1 MSLIRAAR
9 IRTVLSLGLLALAV
23 AGCGTLDV
31 GMVRTPGA
39 AAPTGAIETREVTP
53 AAQQPTEVV
62 AVPDPT
68 QVAPARTPVPPPSTL
83 HVAFAKESNVWLW
96 VEGQEAAQLTR
107 RGGVEQIKL
116 SDDGAVVAFTR
127 GGELWMVRADGT
139 DERPLVSIDDLEAI
153 QLAMSVKN
161 EVLLHSFAWVPATHT
176 LAFNTRE
183 DAEIGLVP
191 NDDLRVV
198 DADTGEQ
205 ELLLVPGDG
214 GEFTHSLDGL
224 QIAVVSPGSISLV
237 DADGRNRRD
246 AFTYT
251 PVSTASE
258 FRYYASPTWAADS
271 SFLRVAIPPANPFSD
286 PPQPATVWHI
296 PADGSGPG
304 LLTEIEM
311 AGPSHAYF
319 SPDLRFIAHQVGQ
332 PSGHGEVGASL
343 LSS

>member
-1 MSLIRAAR
+1 MKMNKVTRMRALLIGMLAA
-9 IRTVLSLGLLALAV
+9 TVV
-23 AGCGTLDV
+23 GCGTLEV
-31 GMVRTPGA
+31 GVVSAPGA
-39 AAPTGAIETREVTP
+39 AATTRAVETRAVTPGMPDPTEAVTP
-53 AAQQPTEVV
+53 AEPTKS
-62 AVPDPT
+62 
-68 QVAPARTPVPPPSTL
+68 APANTPVPQPRAL
-83 HVAFAKESNVWLW
+83 HVAYAKETNVWLW
-96 VEGQEAAQLTR
+96 VEGEDAMQLTR

-176 LAFNTRE
+176 LAFNTRV
-183 DAEIGLVP
+183 DVEIGLVP